1 MRRGVLVEFGGLPEN
16 EAARWNACALDE
28 LIRHIVERHH
38 VYLRSELQGLER
50 SLLRVANI
58 NDRADAN
65 TLAPLT
71 GIFRFFKR
79 ELELHLKK
87 EEDVLFPM
95 IERIETAAETGAAI
109 PRFTFGSIANPIGIM
124 EEDHE
129 GQKRQLM
136 KILEL
141 SGNYTG
147 PPGQAAIFSSFCER
161 LQALDTDMQ
170 RHVYLE
176 DEILFP
182 RVLLLEGKL

>member
-1 MRRGVLVEFGGLPEN
+1 MAEPGGLPEH
-16 EAARWNACALDE
+16 EVAQWSACALDE
-28 LIRHIVERHH
+28 LMGHIVERHH
-38 VYLRSELQGLER
+38 VHIRSELQWMDR
-50 SLLRVANI
+50 AILRLASI
-58 NDRADAN
+58 DDRADAN
-65 TLAPLT
+65 TLAPLA

-129 GQKRQLM
+129 GQKRQLR
-136 KILEL
+136 KILEM
-141 SGNYTG
+141 SGNYSG
-147 PPGQAAIFSSFCER
+147 PPGQAAIFSSFTER
-161 LQALDTDMQ
+161 LLALETDMQ

-176 DEILFP
+176 DVILFP